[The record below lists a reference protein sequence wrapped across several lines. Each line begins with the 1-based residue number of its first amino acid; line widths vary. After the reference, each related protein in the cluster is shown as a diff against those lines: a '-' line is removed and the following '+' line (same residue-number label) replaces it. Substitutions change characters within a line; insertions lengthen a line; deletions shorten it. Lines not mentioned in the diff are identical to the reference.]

1 MEFAKTTIPTKE
13 ALPMDILPVFCDIDD
28 FCQFF
33 EPFWKR
39 RLLCAGERQ
48 RNRAARLCLSE
59 VMTIIV
65 LFHASSYRNF
75 KAYYTEQVMKQY
87 AAAFPR
93 LVSYHRFVELM
104 PSALVP
110 LCGYLQTRKGEC
122 SGISFID
129 STSLKVCHNRRIHSH
144 RVFGGCARRGKTSV
158 DWFYGFKLHLVINDC
173 GELLSLRLTPGN
185 TDDRRPVPELV
196 KELFGKL
203 FGDKGYVSQ
212 TLFETLYGHQVQ
224 LVTKLKKV
232 MKNRLVSV
240 FDKLMLRKRA
250 IIESVTDQLKN
261 ISQIEHSRHRSVA
274 NCFVNLVAGLV
285 AYTYRE
291 KKPSLNIRIKE
302 QLRLPALV
310 F

>member
-1 MEFAKTTIPTKE
+1 
-13 ALPMDILPVFCDIDD
+13 MDILPLFCEIDD
-28 FCQFF
+28 FCLLF
-33 EPFWKR
+33 EPLWQA
-39 RLLCAGERQ
+39 RLLETRQ
-48 RNRAARLCLSE
+48 RNRPSTLCLSE

-75 KAYYTEQVMKQY
+75 KAYYTEQVLKHY
-87 AAAFPR
+87 AWAFPR
-93 LVSYHRFVELM
+93 LVSYGRFVELM

-110 LCGYLQTRKGEC
+110 LCGYLQTRKGRC
-122 SGISFID
+122 SGVSFVD
-129 STSLKVCHNRRIHSH
+129 STSLKVCHNRRIPSH
-144 RVFGGCARRGKTSV
+144 KVFEGCARRGRTSV
-158 DWFYGFKLHLVINDC
+158 DWFFGFKLHLVTNDC

-196 KELFGKL
+196 KGLFGKL

-212 TLFETLYGHQVQ
+212 PLFEALYDEGVQ
-224 LVTKLKKV
+224 LVTRLKTR
-232 MKNRLVSV
+232 MKNRLMPF

-250 IIESVTDQLKN
+250 VIESVMDQLKN

-274 NCFVNLVAGLV
+274 NCFVNLLGGLI
-285 AYTYRE
+285 AYTWRE

-302 QLRLPALV
+302 QLQLV